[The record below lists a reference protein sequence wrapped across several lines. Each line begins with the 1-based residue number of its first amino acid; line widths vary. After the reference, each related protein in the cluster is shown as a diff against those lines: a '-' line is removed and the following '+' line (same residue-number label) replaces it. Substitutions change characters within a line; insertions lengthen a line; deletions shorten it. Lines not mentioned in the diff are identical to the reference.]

1 MALKIKAKEKKLKF
15 SKDGPEVY
23 RYVMVPDLYSTLD
36 SEKVIKEAA
45 IRSGVSEGVM
55 QACWKGAGEVIKAWA
70 TEGHSVA
77 LPGLG
82 NMRFGL
88 SAKAVADVNDVKS
101 SLIRTRR
108 IVFTPTVALKEEL
121 ANTAINITCYDRNGE
136 IVKRVTSTDPG
147 TVEEPEQGDDNGT
160 GEGTNTGDGNGGSQN
175 GSQNGSQAQ
184 TLAAPTISGTTP
196 FAETTSVSMS
206 GPDGA
211 EIRYTTDGSAPTA
224 ESTLYSEAFT
234 LSDTTT
240 VKAIAIKD
248 GESSEV
254 ATKYFYKSGNPGGGM
269 DQN

>member
-1 MALKIKAKEKKLKF
+1 MAKIIYEVYQNQNEHNAAYGKWYGRVKYLESMNTRKLSNHIAEHGSIYTPDVVYGVMEKFRSCLLEMLLNSKKVKIDGLGTFYTTLECKKGGAVTKDKF
-15 SKDGPEVY
+15 SVLKDIKGLHIRFLPEQEQEQNISSREFLKQAEFINV
-23 RYVMVPDLYSTLD
+23 D
-36 SEKVIKEAA
+36 SLTK
-45 IRSGVSEGVM
+45 
-55 QACWKGAGEVIKAWA
+55 
-70 TEGHSVA
+70 
-77 LPGLG
+77 
-82 NMRFGL
+82 
-88 SAKAVADVNDVKS
+88 
-101 SLIRTRR
+101 
-108 IVFTPTVALKEEL
+108 KEEEES
-121 ANTAINITCYDRNGE
+121 G
-136 IVKRVTSTDPG
+136 TSG
-147 TVEEPEQGDDNGT
+147 GGSNSGS
-160 GEGTNTGDGNGGSQN
+160 GNGGSQSGN
-175 GSQNGSQAQ
+175 QNSGSQSGEQGGSQAE

-254 ATKYFYKSGNPGGGM
+254 ASKLFTKGEGGDEM